1 MPETSPP
8 RREPSAT
15 SVLAP
20 GDGPGAPPPP
30 SVEKAREKALAAL
43 PKDPMTGKNWTVA
56 ASLST
61 SLSAFQSLSLGTFTY
76 MSLLQIWFQFYVV
89 ILLLS
94 ISSGVHNAYGHMLDD
109 KASAISF
116 QTFLFTFTSLGNA
129 EKLAPAYGATELTIT
144 CLLTAFL
151 YYSTWHLRLLSRRA
165 ERLQITPADFAVL
178 IEGLPRVQEEKI
190 EEGIKKALFDKEV
203 FSLSPLRQQGKGS
216 WDHVT
221 GPFPPKLEEPIGVAL
236 SQRDILR
243 ACTVY
248 EREGKRL
255 RAQDEALTAL
265 NDAKAKGVTLGEA
278 SLQRRDKLEKAVG
291 DGRKKQYEVASF
303 IEQSVNHVGAWKS
316 LKTMGDKSSR
326 GVGGR
331 RRTQR
336 HGAIYGQIDLKLV
349 SVCAGSA
356 FVSLDK
362 ASDAE
367 ALIKRGVLT
376 VEVVN
381 EEPMDK
387 RDEGKTTAYNCR
399 VYRPPEPS
407 DIIWENIECED
418 GLSRQ
423 IKGTL
428 GMTLLSFAGT
438 AVIAVTSFL
447 QPAALDAAG
456 GATASAAGGAAAS
469 AAVGLLGTVLV
480 VGGYLVVFLV
490 VPSVEENYMR
500 HKSTTS
506 REVSTVLK
514 LVAFQVLATIATA
527 SVFVLET
534 GGSFNRDWYILGGFI
549 LVNGMIVDFGFITCV
564 VQGWN
569 IGVQISRRIGAPY
582 LALTQYEADEAY
594 AVKADGYVIDRLQM
608 VTKFVVM
615 TYIYSSAM
623 PLLWGIV
630 VAVLIVS
637 MYFDSR
643 NLLRVFQ
650 PPPQSDE
657 SAAKAILIYVMPLA
671 VLGHL
676 LISYVMLKEMG
687 SEVDED
693 WLTSTLD
700 GLSKTVLKVSNVSG
714 WGHEVTANTGRLG
727 GLLSRAQHGFNV
739 TTIGHDV
746 IGSFGEPEDDAIDMV
761 WLSVLIN
768 TPLVVLFIFREWGRE
783 FGREMPVERLLRKT
797 VNVGLGL
804 GGTVVKTVATGATK
818 VAGLAGGEAMEK
830 HLRGDLEGL
839 EREARAVY
847 SEVENRFDEE
857 YAWADEE
864 TRRRLAEND
873 EDEEIDHDQMIALMK
888 KQGFLNEAQ
897 LYYDPPDRTDL
908 IKGIIDAGKKAPASS
923 KPRPG
928 GETQMV

>member
-1 MPETSPP
+1 MPGTPT
-8 RREPSAT
+8 REPSAA
-15 SVLAP
+15 SVVLAP
-20 GDGPGAPPPP
+20 GDKPGAPPPP
-30 SVEKAREKALAAL
+30 SVDEARARASAAL
-43 PKDPMTGKNWTVA
+43 PKDPTTGKNWTVA

-76 MSLLQIWFQFYVV
+76 MSLLQVWFQFYVV

-94 ISSGVHNAYGHMLDD
+94 ISNGVHNAYGHMLDE

-116 QTFLFTFTSLGNA
+116 TTFLFTFTSLGNA
-129 EKLAPAYGATELTIT
+129 EKLAPAYGATELTIA
-144 CLLTAFL
+144 CLMTAFL
-151 YYSTWHLRLLSRRA
+151 YYSTWYLRLLSRRA
-165 ERLQITPADFAVL
+165 ERLQITPADFAVM

-190 EEGIKKALFDKEV
+190 EEGIKKALSDPEV
-203 FSLSPLRQQGKGS
+203 FSLSTVRQRGQGS
-216 WDHVT
+216 WDKT
-221 GPFPPKLEEPIGVAL
+221 AGPFPPKLEEPIGVAL
-236 SQRDILR
+236 SQREILR

-255 RAQDEALTAL
+255 RAQDDALATL
-265 NDAKAKGVTLGEA
+265 NDAKANDLLGEA
-278 SLQRRDKLEKAVG
+278 SLLRRDKLEKAVG
-291 DGRKKQYEVASF
+291 AARKKQYEVASF
-303 IEQSVNHVGAWKS
+303 IEKSVNDPGAWKS
-316 LKTMGDKSSR
+316 VRTPGAGSPLKGQ
-326 GVGGR
+326 GGR

-336 HGAIYGQIDLKLV
+336 HVTGPIDLKLV

-362 ASDAE
+362 ASDAV

-376 VEVVN
+376 VEVAN
-381 EEPMDK
+381 EEPMDR
-387 RDEGKTTAYNCR
+387 RDEGKTTAYACR

-418 GLSRQ
+418 GLKRQ
-423 IKGTL
+423 VKGTL
-428 GMTLLSFAGT
+428 GMTLLSFSGT

-447 QPAALDAAG
+447 QPAALN
-456 GATASAAGGAAAS
+456 ATSNAAAS
-469 AAVGLLGTVLV
+469 AAVGLLGTIFV

-490 VPSVEENYMR
+490 VPNVEENYMR
-500 HKSTTS
+500 HKSVTA

-569 IGVQISRRIGAPY
+569 IGVQISRRVGAPY
-582 LALTQYEADEAY
+582 LALTQYEANEAY

-630 VAVLIVS
+630 VAVLLVS

-687 SEVDED
+687 SEVDDD

-714 WGHEVTANTGRLG
+714 WGHEVEESTVGRLG
-727 GLLSRAQHGFNV
+727 SLLTRANRGFNV
-739 TTIGHDV
+739 TAIGHDV
-746 IGSFGEPEDDAIDMV
+746 IGSFGEPEDDAVDMA

-783 FGREMPVERLLRKT
+783 WGRELPMSRLLRRT
-797 VNVGLGL
+797 VGVGLGL

-818 VAGLAGGEAMEK
+818 VAGLAGGAEMER

-857 YAWADEE
+857 HAWADEE
-864 TRRRLAEND
+864 TRRRLADQE
-873 EDEEIDHDQMIALMK
+873 EEEEIDHENMIKLMN

-908 IKGIIDAGKKAPASS
+908 IRGIVDAGKKGSPFGKLRA
-923 KPRPG
+923 G